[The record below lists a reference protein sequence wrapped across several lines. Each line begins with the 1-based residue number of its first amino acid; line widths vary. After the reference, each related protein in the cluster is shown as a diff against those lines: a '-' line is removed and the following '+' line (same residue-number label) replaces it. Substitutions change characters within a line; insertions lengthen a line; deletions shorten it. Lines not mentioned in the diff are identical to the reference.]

1 VACHIQNAATWTTLP
16 VSISSSRRRHAFSGS
31 FPVSEDPLAK
41 QRLVRSSRYGDD
53 SSLFM
58 AGEDDDDQQE
68 IGEIISDQFV
78 FVSADFC

>member
-1 VACHIQNAATWTTLP
+1 M
-16 VSISSSRRRHAFSGS
+16 
-31 FPVSEDPLAK
+31 
-41 QRLVRSSRYGDD
+41 RSSRYGDD